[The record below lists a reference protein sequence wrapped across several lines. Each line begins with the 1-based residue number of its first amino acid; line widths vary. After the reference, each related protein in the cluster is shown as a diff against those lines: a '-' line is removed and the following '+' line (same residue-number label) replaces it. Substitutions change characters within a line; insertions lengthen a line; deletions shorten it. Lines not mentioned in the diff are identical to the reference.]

1 MKKSELKPV
10 ESSLLF
16 QGRADDPRLGQWV
29 QTEFVE
35 KSLKQTATIYGCPD
49 DIGVQRNRGR
59 PGASGGPSGIRKHFY
74 KIAMPI
80 DPHWEKHLLL
90 LDIGNI
96 EVTGSIADNHAAAYH
111 AAFEIARHGQCVI
124 PLGGGHDYVAPN
136 FSGFA
141 AGYREKHGKNK
152 RLGLINIDPHL
163 DVRPL
168 ENEMP
173 HSGTGFRQIVDNQVI
188 NGSDF
193 TEFGARSGR
202 NAREHFT
209 YCEKKKIRVL
219 LYDIVRRK
227 DVTKVF
233 QQELTRLTKSCDAV
247 GISVDMDAC
256 CDGEGVSAPAVL
268 GFNAW
273 EMCQFAF
280 IAGKNPKVKYFEI
293 AEVAPALE
301 TTDRTARVA
310 AEVIFYFLQGQ
321 NERLAKP
328 KKKK

>member
-1 MKKSELKPV
+1 MKKSDLRPV
-10 ESSLLF
+10 DSALLF
-16 QGRADDPRLGQWV
+16 QGRPDDRRLGQWV
-29 QTEFVE
+29 QPAFID
-35 KSLKQTATIYGCPD
+35 KSPKNISAIYGCPD

-59 PGASGGPSGIRKHFY
+59 PGASGGPNGIRKHFY

-80 DPHWEKHLLL
+80 DATWEKHLLL
-90 LDIGNI
+90 TDVGNI
-96 EVTGSIADNHAAAYH
+96 EVSGSLAENHTAAYR
-111 AAFEIARHGQCVI
+111 AAFRLAQQDQTVI

-136 FSGFA
+136 FGGFS
-141 AGYREKHGKNK
+141 AGYREKHGKSK

-173 HSGTGFRQIVDNQVI
+173 HSGTGFRQLVDGNVLK
-188 NGSDF
+188 GADF
-193 TEFGARSGR
+193 VEFGARDGR
-202 NAREHFT
+202 NSREHFA
-209 YCEKKKIRVL
+209 YCAQKKIRVL
-219 LYDIVRRK
+219 LYDALRRK
-227 DVTKVF
+227 DVLKAF
-233 QQELTRLTKSCDAV
+233 QLELTRLAKSCDAV

-256 CDGEGVSAPAVL
+256 SDGEGVSAPAVL
-268 GFNAW
+268 GFSAW

-280 IAGKNPKVKYFEI
+280 MAGKNAKVKYFEI

-301 TTDRTARVA
+301 TNDRTARIA

-321 NERLAKP
+321 HARLSQV